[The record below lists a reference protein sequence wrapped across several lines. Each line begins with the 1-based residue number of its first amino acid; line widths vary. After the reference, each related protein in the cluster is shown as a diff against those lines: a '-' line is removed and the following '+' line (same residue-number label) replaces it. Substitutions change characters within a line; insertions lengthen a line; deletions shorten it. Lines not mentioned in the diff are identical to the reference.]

1 MDNQSKLDAA
11 ITYLRSRNI
20 YIVDV
25 GNKFVP
31 TPVANTDVAATM
43 RRYLLQVNGVS
54 PFKEVKAK

>member
-11 ITYLRSRNI
+11 IAYLRSRNI

-31 TPVANTDVAATM
+31 TPTANTDVAATM
-43 RRYLLQVNGVS
+43 RRYMIQVKGVS
-54 PFKEVKAK
+54 PFKEVSAK